1 MNLNPA
7 ILPDHLYR
15 KPLTIFEAMTNNIT
29 PDITEEVFQLDKER
43 EIVLSEQV
51 DNNLNRDYLFPIKMI
66 F

>member
-7 ILPDHLYR
+7 NLPDHLYR

-29 PDITEEVFQLDKER
+29 PDITEEVFELDKEK
-43 EIVLSEQV
+43 EIVFEQV